1 MSPRARKPTPP
12 PLLRDLAAL
21 AADPVERAR
30 ERFAIQDY
38 AGAARLLEDAIEAG
52 CHYADGFNLLGL
64 SLALLDRPHE
74 ALAALD
80 RAVARNPRY
89 LEAQL
94 NRGVLLT
101 GLGRAEE
108 ATGAFATADELGQP
122 DHSGLPITAANR
134 IANAHAHLG
143 DEYRAAGGLVQAI
156 AQYRRALE
164 LRPAYVD
171 IRLALGRTLLE
182 AEQYADAADALD
194 QILAVQPHALDA
206 LLLRGLAAYLQGATG
221 TAAQMWDRAAELHPD
236 DGRVE
241 GYRSMVERHGVAG
254 GTGAAHA
261 GAGGRS

>member
-38 AGAARLLEDAIEAG
+38 AGAAALLEDAIDAG
-52 CHYADGFNLLGL
+52 CHYADAYNLLGL

-80 RAVARNPRY
+80 RALVQNPRY
-89 LEAQL
+89 LDAHL

-101 GLGRAEE
+101 GLGRSE
-108 ATGAFATADELGQP
+108 AAAAAFAHADELGQP
-122 DHSGLPITAANR
+122 DHTGLPITAANR

-143 DEYRAAGGLVQAI
+143 DEYRAAGAAPQAI

-171 IRLALGRTLLE
+171 IRLVLAHTLLE
-182 AEQYADAADALD
+182 AERYADAADALD
-194 QILAVQPHALDA
+194 QILVVQPHQLDA
-206 LLLRGLAAYLQGATG
+206 LLLRGLAAYLQGAVG
-221 TAAQMWDRAAELHPD
+221 TAEQMWDRAAELHPD

-241 GYRSMVERHGVAG
+241 GYRSMVKRQKAG
-254 GTGAAHA
+254 DAGAGYA
-261 GAGGRS
+261 GAGGRT